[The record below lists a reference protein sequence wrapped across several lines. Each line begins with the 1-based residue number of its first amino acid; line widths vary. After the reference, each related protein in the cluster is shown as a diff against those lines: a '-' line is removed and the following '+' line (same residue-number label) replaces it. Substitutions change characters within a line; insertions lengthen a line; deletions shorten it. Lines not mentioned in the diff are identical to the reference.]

1 MEKIDLYQRRSFG
14 DLLTDT
20 FVFIKQEFKSFL
32 ICFCYLAL
40 PVLGID
46 VLIKS
51 TFLRDLIFYSEG
63 KSAADIFNF
72 NGNILWSYFFNLVV
86 VYWIMLT
93 TLSYIRV
100 YQEKCETGDKNR
112 ISVREVWIVMRRKG
126 LSLGIWGIGYVCI
139 SLVATLFLIIPGIYF
154 FITLT
159 FGGYLI
165 VMADRKI
172 KEGFSLSF
180 IGGEW
185 WSTFGYGIILNLII
199 SLLSYIFLIPTWVL
213 YIPSLVTGN
222 PENNY
227 IAPAFLLL
235 ASLGQNFLYTI
246 YFIGISLKFFSI
258 REGRE
263 HHSLYKKINSIG
275 ENAI

>member
-1 MEKIDLYQRRSFG
+1 MGNRLCMYKLSGY
-14 DLLTDT
+14 
-20 FVFIKQEFKSFL
+20 FISH
-32 ICFCYLAL
+32 Y
-40 PVLGID
+40 P
-46 VLIKS
+46 
-51 TFLRDLIFYSEG
+51 RDL
-63 KSAADIFNF
+63 
-72 NGNILWSYFFNLVV
+72 
-86 VYWIMLT
+86 
-93 TLSYIRV
+93 
-100 YQEKCETGDKNR
+100 
-112 ISVREVWIVMRRKG
+112 
-126 LSLGIWGIGYVCI
+126 
-139 SLVATLFLIIPGIYF
+139 F

-213 YIPSLVTGN
+213 CIPSLVTGN

-227 IAPAFLLL
+227 IASAFLLL